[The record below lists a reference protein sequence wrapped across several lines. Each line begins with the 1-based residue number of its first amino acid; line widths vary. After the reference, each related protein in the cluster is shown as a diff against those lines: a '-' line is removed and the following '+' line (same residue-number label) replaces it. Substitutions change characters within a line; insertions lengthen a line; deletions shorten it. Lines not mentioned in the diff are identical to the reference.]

1 MNKFNI
7 GNYKLPH
14 MAPFKFKKAV
24 EKKIEPIKR
33 SLPNPPMQVPKPLK
47 PMQPNTISNAAPKQN
62 GEAISSTGVK
72 NDSTAAVNAWNKF
85 KASYMD
91 RTEKMGKPITPE
103 ENLAEYNREKNE
115 FYYDTNRNELRLVP
129 TDDAEMK
136 DQRFL
141 DTLDSFQLP
150 PQEQ

>member
-14 MAPFKFKKAV
+14 MAPFKVKKLV

-33 SLPNPPMQVPKPLK
+33 NLPNPPMQVPIP
-47 PMQPNTISNAAPKQN
+47 IRQN

-150 PQEQ
+150 PQQQ

>member
-14 MAPFKFKKAV
+14 MAPFKVKKVV
-24 EKKIEPIKR
+24 EEKREPIKR
-33 SLPNPPMQVPKPLK
+33 NLPNPPMQVPIPIR
-47 PMQPNTISNAAPKQN
+47 QT

>member
-14 MAPFKFKKAV
+14 MAPFKVKKVV
-24 EKKIEPIKR
+24 EKKREPIKR
-33 SLPNPPMQVPKPLK
+33 NLPNPPMQVPIP
-47 PMQPNTISNAAPKQN
+47 IRQN
-62 GEAISSTGVK
+62 SEAISSTGVK
-72 NDSTAAVNAWNKF
+72 NDSIAAVDAWNKF
-85 KASYMD
+85 KASYMN